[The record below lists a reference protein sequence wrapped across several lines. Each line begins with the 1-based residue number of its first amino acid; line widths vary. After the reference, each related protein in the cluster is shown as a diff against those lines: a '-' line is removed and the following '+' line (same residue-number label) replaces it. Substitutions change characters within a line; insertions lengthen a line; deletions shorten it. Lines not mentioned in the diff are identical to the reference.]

1 MGSYVP
7 ATSSEQQEML
17 EAIGLRDFRELYG
30 DVPEEMYLRAPLD
43 IPEGLSELEVSRKL
57 RAMAA
62 KNHVFSTVLRGAGAY
77 DHYIPSVV
85 SYSRQGGVPHSVYPL
100 PGGNEPR
107 PSAVY
112 L

>member
-62 KNHVFSTVLRGAGAY
+62 KTMCFLRFCGAPA
-77 DHYIPSVV
+77 HMITTFPAWSLIFPPRRSSSQRIPPT
-85 SYSRQGGVPHSVYPL
+85 R
-100 PGGNEPR
+100 R
-107 PSAVY
+107 K
-112 L
+112 